1 MGWCQDGGELKNRSL
16 PLAWIEANHSA
27 KLTCGDG
34 DGRDLCAK
42 RIDCTDFP
50 LQGIR
55 FYYAN
60 WVIHLPSEY

>member
-1 MGWCQDGGELKNRSL
+1 M
-16 PLAWIEANHSA
+16 
-27 KLTCGDG
+27 LTCGDG
-34 DGRDLCAK
+34 NGRELWAK
-42 RIDCTDFP
+42 RIECTDFP

>member
-1 MGWCQDGGELKNRSL
+1 MGVD
-16 PLAWIEANHSA
+16 H
-27 KLTCGDG
+27 
-34 DGRDLCAK
+34 
-42 RIDCTDFP
+42 CTDFP